1 MIELSEFVFETVHE
15 DGELALSRGRSER
28 EPSAILALAAVSEL
42 PAVGTLDRLEHE
54 YSLREVLDSNW
65 AARPLALSRLQ
76 GRMAL
81 VLQDPGGAPLQ
92 RLVGQPMELNRFLR
106 FAIGLATAVGKLHE
120 LGFIHRD
127 IKPSNFLVDSATGNV
142 WLTGFGI
149 ASPLPRQRQASE
161 PPEVIAGTLAYMA
174 PEQTAA

>member
-1 MIELSEFVFETVHE
+1 MCRFPIGPSLGVLHLWIRVRPTADTPKHRPALRPLLNSGFCSAVIELSEFVFETVHE

-120 LGFIHRD
+120 LGFARR
-127 IKPSNFLVDSATGNV
+127 S
-142 WLTGFGI
+142 
-149 ASPLPRQRQASE
+149 
-161 PPEVIAGTLAYMA
+161 
-174 PEQTAA
+174 